1 MRIILGAAVFDLD
14 GTLVETLPDLHRAT
28 NELLVE
34 EGLAPLPAAAVR
46 RMIGDGVRRLVE
58 RAFTAAGR
66 APTAAELDRL
76 HQRFLEI
83 YEADPHGESYLPAG
97 VVEAL
102 EALQAEGFRLAVC
115 TNKPERPSRAILE
128 AFDLLHRFELVVGGD
143 TLAVR
148 KPDPRPLLHVLEQL
162 QVPPER
168 AVMVGDSRN
177 DRLTAKAAGVP
188 CVLLAEGY
196 GEVRAE
202 QLQPDAIIQSFAE
215 LPPVVRR
222 LVNGDGRR
230 G

>member
-1 MRIILGAAVFDLD
+1 MRTIPGAAVFDLD

-28 NELLVE
+28 NELLAE

-58 RAFTAAGR
+58 RAFAAAGR
-66 APTAAELDRL
+66 APAEAELDRL

-83 YEADPHGESYLPAG
+83 YEADPHGQSYLPAG

-148 KPDPRPLLHVLEQL
+148 KPDPRPLLHVLERL

-202 QLQPDAIIQSFAE
+202 QLQPEAIIQSFAE